1 MGMAAVPFF
10 RRLPAAAATG
20 HRMKFQPDRSEAQTI
35 RGYGPGWIAI
45 EQEKFSHSLII
56 SAQGLRQNWNCQRF
70 EDLTP
75 AHFAELAEIPA
86 ELVLFGSGTR
96 NRFVSPA
103 WLQPLMAKGIGLETM
118 DTQAAC
124 RTYNILAGEG
134 RNVVAAL
141 LLE

>member
-1 MGMAAVPFF
+1 
-10 RRLPAAAATG
+10 
-20 HRMKFQPDRSEAQTI
+20 MKFQPDRSEAQTI

-45 EQEKFSHSLII
+45 DQEKFTRSLII
-56 SAQGLRQNWNCQRF
+56 SAQGLRQDWDCSRF

-75 AHFAELAEIPA
+75 AHFAALAEIPA
-86 ELVLFGSGTR
+86 ELVLFGSGAR
-96 NRFVSPA
+96 SRFVPPA
-103 WLQPLMAKGIGLETM
+103 WLQPLMARRIGLESM